1 MTTRDIT
8 LPNGGVV
15 RIKPEAWAAIQK
27 IAVTKTIR
35 EGKPVKESTIVHELI
50 AAAIEQNVLDLEDD
64 ESHLVNPPTRTAA
77 SG

>member
-1 MTTRDIT
+1 M
-8 LPNGGVV
+8 

-35 EGKPVKESTIVHELI
+35 EGKPVRESTIVHELI
-50 AAAIEQNVLDLEDD
+50 AAAIDQNLLEVDDD
-64 ESHLVNPPTRTAA
+64 EDHLVNPPKAAA